1 MATLK
6 WREAYLYWAGAY
18 VTEGTAISVSFDREW
33 IEDTA
38 YGDSNRTYQAG
49 FGDFEMTVRRHF
61 DALGFQGMQVDA
73 IATSPAPKAFYLYED
88 RTDKNEYWYGTGY
101 VSLDDHGGDMGSLVE
116 ETYTIRAAGV
126 ITFLDTT

>member
-6 WREAYLYWAGAY
+6 WRQAYLYWNGAY

-38 YGDSNRTYQAG
+38 YGDANRTYQPG

-61 DALGFQGMQVDA
+61 DSLGFQGINTDA
-73 IATSPAPKAFYLYED
+73 IASTPSERLFYLYTD
-88 RTDKNEYWYGTGY
+88 RTEKSEYWWGSGY
-101 VSLDDHGGDMGSLVE
+101 VSLDDHGGDMGSLLD
-116 ETYTIRAAGV
+116 ETYTIRASSD
-126 ITFLDTT
+126 ITWQTS